1 MSDSGIRPTYEN
13 NRNTMDNGNG
23 RANRSNS
30 LPPVPPLMKPGLAS
44 LPSTP
49 ASLKQRSAEPH
60 QHEQSHHSHR
70 PQLKNIPN
78 GPERSSYGN
87 GSTSSSSSSRYHN
100 GSYSDKRSSYQSS
113 TAPQPA
119 TPHSNGSSY
128 SSNYTSQTY
137 SSSNNGSS
145 YRSYDSTHGSSSRY
159 NADERYYQ
167 EYHEGPGNGHSH
179 GGTHHSGS
187 SYHDYDYEYER
198 QDYRGSSNGYS
209 QSQSRGYSHHHQPH
223 PSQHASS
230 YHRAPPI
237 QRSTYQQPSHSYSQ
251 SKSHAPSHL
260 YTKGP
265 PLSTSAPSSYGANQQ
280 YNSYKSASIGTPKS
294 ESVHSEKT
302 NDSSRNGSVREIK
315 QSISSSSSSSS
326 TTPITKSINDNV
338 QKVNE
343 VNNIIKYDV
352 SSFTKQN
359 HDSSSVDLYYNNPE
373 ESLKNF
379 INKNFKLTFDNKNQP
394 IYKEIGQVES
404 SKLKDP
410 RKELP
415 KYPVFER
422 KGLKSNKRIFNSL
435 IPLIYPYDKHSL
447 TEKPS
452 NEIVVWDYPKE
463 TQTYN
468 LKNNFKSFGRIL
480 ECKLLNDPET
490 AVPLGACVISF
501 DGDITEANHNALR
514 AIASCNKKL
523 SINGSIVKCGL
534 NVKNSLE
541 NGITRKI
548 LTQNRIEARKKEER
562 SKKLRELEQLKQK
575 RSNATLPTG
584 PKLQKENDDYFDK
597 NEKKTSL
604 NSKIDGDS
612 GSRNII
618 NGNNSNNS
626 SIDKVTG
633 SDPKNSVPKV
643 MLPDFLKNANLS
655 ATNEIS
661 KTVDIPKLSSHDKH
675 IKEVSAV
682 DLPIGFE
689 KHIANRPFILVPD
702 KYVSTRNVNSAD
714 IRKLLTKYNCD
725 RVLTHKSGFYV
736 VFNNITDAE
745 LCFDKEDGRQFLKY
759 RLYMELIVP
768 NGSLKL
774 TKLGTKLGVIPQ
786 AKTMLINEL
795 HNYLLKDLREK
806 IVGSKI
812 LECLSDENNETNK
825 KIKEAYLLA
834 EAEKTKKLTATVNST
849 KDKFSS
855 IKRNGFNNFAT
866 FERKISKNSTTA
878 SRSASIR
885 RSATTDN
892 AASKNLKLSV
902 RKNIAKAKDMVPMA
916 HALNFNDSDSSELS
930 SAEEDDDD
938 EDDEDD
944 EERDHSFEDLAADEE
959 EDYVSKKSTLKDKK
973 RKLETETTTKSK
985 RTRRVPRITENLD
998 DEDEDEDE
1006 NMEEDDLDN
1015 SLSDAGKSTNDESVI
1030 ESESGKQESLPTS
1043 PDTGKL
1049 EDDTNDKVA
1058 DVSISSVSSKI
1069 SLSELDE
1076 NYKPSHG
1083 IPAPVYEDEN
1093 FKTMNYDLDGLQD
1106 IIKDDEDLLLAQEV
1120 FKGIPQTTTIKNLE
1134 YWAWKL
1140 KDIKN
1145 TTEELIKQ
1153 SEDVNGLTNGES
1165 GYDANK
1171 ITNSMEDIEI
1181 ESILNNE
1188 ELENPTGSFMTE
1200 GYHKISDAMKSEYLP
1215 HRRKAHK
1222 PLNTVQKTED
1232 DSGNIN
1238 TASNVHSSR
1247 VNRANNRRFAADI
1260 SAQKQI
1266 LGSETDILDLNQLTK
1281 RKKTVQFARSAIH
1294 DWGLYAL
1301 EPIAAKEM
1309 IIEYVG
1315 DRIRQQVA
1323 ELREKKYLRSGI
1335 GSSYLFRIDEN
1346 TVIDASKKGGI
1357 ARFINHCCVP
1367 SCTAKII
1374 KVEGKKRIVIYALR
1388 DIAANEELT
1397 YDYKFERETNDEE
1410 RIPCLCGAVGC
1421 KGYLN

>member
-1 MSDSGIRPTYEN
+1 MSDSGMKPNNEN
-13 NRNTMDNGNG
+13 NRSTMNSTNERDS
-23 RANRSNS
+23 RSNS
-30 LPPVPPLMKPGLAS
+30 LPPVPPLMKPGLSS

-49 ASLKQRSAEPH
+49 ASLKQRSSDEK
-60 QHEQSHHSHR
+60 SNHSHR
-70 PQLKNIPN
+70 PQLRNIPN

-87 GSTSSSSSSRYHN
+87 GSASSSSSSSRYQN
-100 GSYSDKRSSYQSS
+100 GSYSEKRSSYQPSS
-113 TAPQPA
+113 GAHV

-128 SSNYTSQTY
+128 SSNDSYQTFP
-137 SSSNNGSS
+137 SSHNVISHRG
-145 YRSYDSTHGSSSRY
+145 YDSTYGGSSRY
-159 NADERYYQ
+159 NTDERYYD
-167 EYHEGPGNGHSH
+167 EYHEGSNHSH
-179 GGTHHSGS
+179 GATHHRGS
-187 SYHDYDYEYER
+187 SYQDYDYDYGR
-198 QDYRGSSNGYS
+198 QDNRGLSNGYS
-209 QSQSRGYSHHHQPH
+209 QSRSRGYSHQHQPH
-223 PSQHASS
+223 PSEHESS
-230 YHRAPPI
+230 YHKPPPI
-237 QRSTYQQPSHSYSQ
+237 QPSTYQQPSHTYSQ
-251 SKSHAPSHL
+251 PTSHSPSKS
-260 YTKGP
+260 YTKVP
-265 PLSTSAPSSYGANQQ
+265 PFTSSSSSPPYSYGIKQQ
-280 YNSYKSASIGTPKS
+280 YNSYKPESNGDRKS
-294 ESVHSEKT
+294 ESVHSEQT
-302 NDSSRNGSVREIK
+302 NNSSRNGSVREIK
-315 QSISSSSSSSS
+315 QSPSSSSS
-326 TTPITKSINDNV
+326 TTPITKSPNN
-338 QKVNE
+338 KVPKSNE
-343 VNNIIKYDV
+343 VSNKFKYDV

-359 HDSSSVDLYYNNPE
+359 HNSKSVDSYYDNRQ

-379 INKNFKLTFDNKNQP
+379 TNKNFKLTFDNKNQP

-410 RKELP
+410 RKGLP

-447 TEKPS
+447 TGKPS
-452 NEIVVWDYPKE
+452 NEIVVWDFPKE

-468 LKNNFKSFGRIL
+468 LKNNFKTFGKLL
-480 ECKLLNDPET
+480 ECKFLNDPET

-501 DGDITEANHNALR
+501 DGEITEANLNALR
-514 AIASCNKKL
+514 AIASCDKKL

-534 NVKNSLE
+534 NIKKSLE
-541 NGITRKI
+541 NEITRKI
-548 LTQNRIEARKKEER
+548 ITQNRIEARKKEER

-584 PKLQKENDDYFDK
+584 PKLKKENDDYFDK
-597 NEKKTSL
+597 NENKASSD
-604 NSKIDGDS
+604 SKIDGS
-612 GSRNII
+612 NGSKNII
-618 NGNNSNNS
+618 NGNNSNNNNN
-626 SIDKVTG
+626 KATG
-633 SDPKNSVPKV
+633 SNPNNSVPKV
-643 MLPDFLKNANLS
+643 ILPDFLKSTNLA

-682 DLPIGFE
+682 TLPVGFE
-689 KHIANRPFILVPD
+689 KHIASRPFILIPD

-714 IRKLLTKYNCD
+714 IRKLLTKYHCD

-834 EAEKTKKLTATVNST
+834 EAERTKKFTATVNTT
-849 KDKFSS
+849 KDKFSL
-855 IKRNGFNNFAT
+855 IKRNGFNNFAI
-866 FERKISKNSTTA
+866 FERKISKNNTAASRSSSTRKSTTA
-878 SRSASIR
+878 
-885 RSATTDN
+885 DN

-938 EDDEDD
+938 D
-944 EERDHSFEDLAADEE
+944 EEDYEDKKHSHEDLAADSEQE
-959 EDYVSKKSTLKDKK
+959 YFSNKTTLKDKK
-973 RKLETETTTKSK
+973 RKLDTETTTKSK
-985 RTRRVPRITENLD
+985 RTRRVPKITENLD
-998 DEDEDEDE
+998 EEDEDDDE
-1006 NMEEDDLDN
+1006 NMKDDDLN
-1015 SLSDAGKSTNDESVI
+1015 NYQSDAGKSTNDESVL
-1030 ESESGKQESLPTS
+1030 ESEPGKQELSLPTS
-1043 PDTGKL
+1043 PDTSKL
-1049 EDDTNDKVA
+1049 EDTRDDKDA
-1058 DVSISSVSSKI
+1058 DVSMSSVSS

-1076 NYKPSHG
+1076 KYKPSHG
-1083 IPAPVYEDEN
+1083 IPAPVYDDEN

-1120 FKGIPQTTTIKNLE
+1120 FKDIPESNAIKNLE

-1153 SEDVNGLTNGES
+1153 SDDVNGLSNGES
-1165 GYDANK
+1165 GYDVNE
-1171 ITNSMEDIEI
+1171 ITNSIADIEI

-1188 ELENPTGSFMTE
+1188 KLENPTGSFMTE

-1232 DSGNIN
+1232 DSGNVN